1 MCTQPSNILRMSF
14 KTKWGGLLNLPRIF
28 NQTLFTSFIPKE
40 TLNFKTPSE
49 IYTLEKFIQ
58 SKIFDFNKF
67 FQVWIYTHLSGTI
80 LYYHVIL
87 NDLILK
93 NKSNDTHW

>member
-28 NQTLFTSFIPKE
+28 NQTIPKE

-58 SKIFDFNKF
+58 SKMFNFNKF
-67 FQVWIYTHLSGTI
+67 FKVWIYTHLSGTI

-93 NKSNDTHW
+93 NKSKNRGS